1 MNIVIYHTLL
11 HQIHIAVKSRLK
23 AISKRNAK
31 KLTKF
36 NNRQNKTERQE
47 FRKKLYIISHRIRY
61 PMMRWLLYLL
71 VWIIKFRYVTIEVT
85 LQLNLSIFIKI
96 YLIASHIPEVQLSQA
111 KTKLRD
117 ACAKYCRI
125 KIPYKHSKTIEN
137 LSKRDDVIIL
147 KQDEGRGVVLMDKN
161 KYTEKSMLFLNTK

>member
-1 MNIVIYHTLL
+1 
-11 HQIHIAVKSRLK
+11 
-23 AISKRNAK
+23 
-31 KLTKF
+31 
-36 NNRQNKTERQE
+36 
-47 FRKKLYIISHRIRY
+47 
-61 PMMRWLLYLL
+61 MMRWLLYLL

-96 YLIASHIPEVQLSQA
+96 YLIASHIPEVQLSQT